1 MHLNLEFRL
10 HFPKNTYKSSQNFII
25 VFPKLPNLNIPSFE
39 AKIKQVENS
48 TDKFA
53 DTIKD
58 NSKSKGK
65 YQIFDII
72 RKKWIIL
79 TPEEW
84 VRQHVI
90 HFLLSQKYSKNLM
103 QIESEHC
110 YQERKKRTDI
120 LIFDRTGKP
129 FLVVECKAAHI
140 SLSSEVFSQVAVY
153 NYCIDAPFVMITN
166 GMQLGIFEKINERKA
181 NNNQYKMIENLPV
194 Y

>member
-1 MHLNLEFRL
+1 MFAKL
-10 HFPKNTYKSSQNFII
+10 
-25 VFPKLPNLNIPSFE
+25 PKLSIPSFE
-39 AKIKQVENS
+39 AKIKQVENT
-48 TDKFA
+48 TDKLA
-53 DTIKD
+53 D
-58 NSKSKGK
+58 NSPNKQADK

-90 HFLLSQKYSKNLM
+90 HFLLSQNYSKNLM
-103 QIESEHC
+103 QIESEHHF
-110 YQERKKRTDI
+110 QERKKRTDI

-140 SLSSEVFSQVAVY
+140 SLSSDVFSQVAVY

-166 GMQLGIFEKINERKA
+166 GMQLGIFEKKNDINS
-181 NNNQYKMIENLPV
+181 YKMIKDLPIF
-194 Y
+194 

>member
-1 MHLNLEFRL
+1 MVSKFL
-10 HFPKNTYKSSQNFII
+10 K
-25 VFPKLPNLNIPSFE
+25 LNIPSFE

-48 TDKFA
+48 TDKLT
-53 DTIKD
+53 DKMKD
-58 NSKSKGK
+58 KATEN

-103 QIESEHC
+103 QIESEHHF
-110 YQERKKRTDI
+110 QERKKRTDI
-120 LIFDRTGKP
+120 LVFDRTGNP

-140 SLSSEVFSQVAVY
+140 PLSSDVFSQVAVY

-166 GMQLGIFEKINERKA
+166 GMQLGIFERKLNQNE
-181 NNNQYKMIENLPV
+181 NNNSYKMIKDLPV
-194 Y
+194 F